1 MKESKYN
8 IWLQKHDSHYVY
20 NGVSGALL
28 SVSEENRSELLSY
41 LAGDQNHSVT
51 NAQLADYLNGSMV
64 IADDFDEVAALEAHY
79 VGSRHQTE
87 HLGLTILSSLGCNFD
102 CPYCFELKKPSVMH
116 EDVQDSVVAMVK
128 DKLDSIRSLS
138 VEWFGGE
145 PLVGRKAV
153 YRLSRQLM
161 DLCASADVK
170 YSASMVTN
178 GYLLD
183 QETCEQLSLCA
194 VKDMQISLD
203 GPPHIHDVMRPLR
216 DGGSTFARIVENL
229 HHAVGKFNI
238 IIRINVDKTNI
249 LHAEELLQ
257 ILHREGFSGKLAVY
271 IGQLTGVNDGVPSP
285 STSYGS
291 RCMSR
296 QMFSAEELKFTGLA
310 AKYGFAKASLPRPKG
325 APCTAVRVSDLIIG
339 SEGELYKCYESAGTP
354 GEVIGN
360 MKDYRTLNSNVRK
373 WLDYSPFRNS
383 ECLNCIAL
391 PVCMGGCPHHAFD
404 LQLYNDRCGTFR
416 HNHRERIGNYIDQHV
431 VSAQQSVTEDI
442 DASSSHSTPPR
453 PPAISPQTG
462 PAANPQ

>member
-8 IWLQKHDSHYVY
+8 IWLEKHGSFYVY
-20 NGVSGALL
+20 NGVTGALL
-28 SVSEENRSELLSY
+28 CISEENRSELMSY
-41 LAGDQNHSVT
+41 LSGDQSHSVT
-51 NAQLADYLNGSMV
+51 NAQLADYLNGGMV
-64 IADDFDEVAALEAHY
+64 VPDDFDEVATLEDHY

-102 CPYCFELKKPSVMH
+102 CPYCFELKKPSVMQ
-116 EDVQDSVVAMVK
+116 EEVQDAIIAMVEE
-128 DKLDSIRSLS
+128 KLDSFRSVS

-153 YRLSRQLM
+153 FRLSKRLM
-161 DLCASADVK
+161 ALCASAEAK

-183 QETCEQLSLCA
+183 KETCEQLSSCA
-194 VKDMQISLD
+194 VQDIQVSLD
-203 GPPHIHDVMRPLR
+203 GPPNIHDVMRPLR
-216 DGGSTFARIVENL
+216 GGGSTFARIVENL

-238 IIRINVDKTNI
+238 MIRINVDRNNI
-249 LHAEELLQ
+249 VHAEELLG
-257 ILHREGFSGKLAVY
+257 ILHREGFSRKLSVY
-271 IGQLTGVNDGVPSP
+271 IGQLTAVNDGVPSP
-285 STSYGS
+285 SSGYGS

-296 QMFSAEELKFTGLA
+296 QVFSVEELKFTGLA
-310 AKYGFAKASLPRPKG
+310 AKYGFAKVSLPRPKG
-325 APCTAVRVSDLIIG
+325 APCTAVRASDLVIG

-360 MKDYRTLNSNVRK
+360 IKDYRALNSKVRK

-404 LQLYNDRCGTFR
+404 LQLHDERCGTFR
-416 HNHRERIGNYIDQHV
+416 HNHLERIGNYIDQHLQ
-431 VSAQQSVTEDI
+431 SAQVV
-442 DASSSHSTPPR
+442 
-453 PPAISPQTG
+453 
-462 PAANPQ
+462 